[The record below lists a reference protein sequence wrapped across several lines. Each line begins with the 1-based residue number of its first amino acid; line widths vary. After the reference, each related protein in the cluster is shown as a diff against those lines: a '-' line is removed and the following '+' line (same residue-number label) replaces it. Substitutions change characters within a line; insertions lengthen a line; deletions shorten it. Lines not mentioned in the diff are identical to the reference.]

1 MGPPL
6 FVLGVRRSGTTLLRV
21 MLDRHPELAI
31 PDESYFIPQLA
42 ARHRGRLDPGAF
54 EDDLRRLPALAAWG
68 VAASDVRARLRPGA
82 TVADG
87 IRAVYELYAAR
98 RGKRRWGDKTPLY
111 MRYLPLLERL
121 FPDARY
127 VHLVRDGRD
136 VALSFLSVPAG
147 IMTESWGH
155 PRDAGAFACQWRT
168 EVLAARELGRRAGDR
183 YLEVR
188 YEALVADPP
197 RELERICAHGA
208 LVYNSGMLDYAGTVD
223 VSRKAHQQS
232 LLRPP
237 TPGLRDWRAA
247 MAPGT
252 VDAFESVAG
261 DVLAGL
267 GYTVSSPGRAGGPS
281 PRARLALAAYA
292 AKVGAWKASGA
303 VLQRTPLWRRRHP
316 PLAGGAGQDEGPST
330 PSNASRMPLS
340 EK

>member
-1 MGPPL
+1 MAPPL
-6 FVLGVRRSGTTLLRV
+6 FLLGVRRSGTTLLRV

-42 ARHRGRLDPGAF
+42 ARHRGPLDPEAF
-54 EDDLRRLPALAAWG
+54 EDDLRRLPTLAEWG
-68 VAASDVRARLRPGA
+68 VSARDVRARLRPGA

-87 IRAVYELYAAR
+87 IAAVFELHAER

-121 FPDARY
+121 FPHARY

-136 VALSFLSVPAG
+136 AALSFLSVPPG

-155 PRDAGAFACQWRT
+155 PRDAGGFACQWRT
-168 EVLAARELGRRAGDR
+168 EVLAASELGRRAGDR

-188 YEALVADPP
+188 YEALVSDPP
-197 RELERICAHGA
+197 RELERICAHAA
-208 LVYNSGMLDYAGTVD
+208 LAYDGGMLDYAGEVD
-223 VSRKAHQQS
+223 VSAKAHQQS

-247 MAPGT
+247 MAPDAI
-252 VDAFESVAG
+252 DAFESVAG

-267 GYTVSSPGRAGGPS
+267 GYELRSPGRAGGPG
-281 PRARLALAAYA
+281 PRARLSLAAYSA
-292 AKVGAWKASGA
+292 RTGAWMAVGAA
-303 VLQRTPLWRRRHP
+303 LQRSPLWRRRHP
-316 PLAGGAGQDEGPST
+316 PLAGGTGQEEGPST